1 MAVSCRFCAF
11 DMSNNTDQT
20 GTNAAASV
28 PASEALEMLVAALR
42 QTHGD
47 AINAVLF
54 YGSCMRSN
62 DPFDGIVDL
71 YLLTD
76 SYRGVYASRWQ
87 AVLNWLLPP
96 NVFYREL
103 AVGDR
108 KIRVKYNLLSTSGL
122 RSGLSLRRIH
132 SYFWGRFSQP
142 IEILWARD
150 DAIRAD
156 LVQDLQQAVN
166 TFLTRVLPRVA
177 PRGTVADLW
186 AQGLALSY
194 AAELRT
200 EAPERGQELVALA
213 LDHYVS
219 VTRLALPALC
229 YSMFVTGEGVEAEYT
244 ATVSTWSRWSA
255 YWGWLNRRIL
265 GKFLSVARLLKAFF
279 TFEGGLDYV
288 AWKLERHSG
297 QAIDIP
303 DRLRKYPLIFVWP
316 WLWKLYRRGV
326 IR

>member
-1 MAVSCRFCAF
+1 
-11 DMSNNTDQT
+11 MSAKTDQAGSNVAT
-20 GTNAAASV
+20 RV
-28 PASEALEMLVAALR
+28 PASQALEMLVAALR

-76 SYRGVYASRWQ
+76 SYRGVYASRWH

-103 AVGDR
+103 VVGER
-108 KIRVKYNLLSTSGL
+108 KIRVKYNLLSTTGL
-122 RSGLSLRRIH
+122 HRGLSLRRIH

-142 IEILWARD
+142 IDILWARD
-150 DAIRAD
+150 EIIRAD
-156 LVQDLQQAVN
+156 LEQGLQQAVH

-177 PRGTVADLW
+177 PTGSVADLW

-219 VTRLALPALC
+219 VTRRAIPSLHYAMA
-229 YSMFVTGEGVEAEYT
+229 VTGEGVDAEYIV
-244 ATVSTWSRWSA
+244 TVPTWRRWSA
-255 YWGWLNRRIL
+255 YWGWLIRRVL
-265 GKFLSVARLLKAFF
+265 GKLLSIARLLKAFF
-279 TFEGGLDYV
+279 TFEGGLDYA

-297 QAIDIP
+297 QTIDIP
-303 DRLRKYPLIFVWP
+303 DRVRKYPLIFVWP